1 MSVIKSDEKSEYAS
15 SVFLKWFTEEER
27 NINFTVYSGYMPV
40 KKSAVDFE
48 KIKDIDKKSE
58 DKLSDTHSKTIELAI
73 NETNTYKL
81 YTMPAFDKS
90 AEIRDYLE
98 KGIQDCAQNDYAA
111 ISERIQNGEDRDS
124 VLAEYTSDEAF
135 EKWYNTFK
143 TSLENIFNE

>member
-1 MSVIKSDEKSEYAS
+1 
-15 SVFLKWFTEEER
+15 
-27 NINFTVYSGYMPV
+27 MPV
-40 KKSAVDFE
+40 KKSAVDFDR
-48 KIKDIDKKSE
+48 IKSIDSKSE
-58 DKLSDTHSKTIELAI
+58 DKLSDTLSKTIELAI

-90 AEIRDYLE
+90 ADIRDYLE
-98 KGIQDCAQNDYAA
+98 KGIQDCAQNDYAV
-111 ISERIQNGEDRDS
+111 ISERIENGEDRES